1 MKHLI
6 EKRNDSLARIEE
18 ILALVEAEQRPMTEE
33 EMAEVEALKAEV
45 EGINK
50 QEEVVEATR
59 NLKPVQKEEIKKV
72 EETIMERSL
81 EVRAQEEKL
90 FVEALREGNVRALN
104 AGTNGALIPE
114 TVADKIVT
122 RIKEISPL
130 LKEAQIVN
138 VKGNYRVI
146 REASSATEAQ
156 YVEEGQA
163 IGGTDSTFEAVVL
176 RSFILG
182 ALVKVSNSL
191 INNTELDVVG
201 YVVDRLAKAIAEKLE
216 REILVGTEGKI
227 AGISKT
233 TNVVTVNGDLSI
245 DNFIDLQC
253 EVLARPEETMF
264 VLSRDTYKAVRKM
277 KDAVGQP
284 YLLADASKNYAETL
298 LGARVCVSDV
308 LEGTTLGYLVDPKAV
323 VVKYAKDMEI
333 KVLNEKF
340 ADIYATGVIGYVEAD
355 ATYENEQLVGK
366 LVSSARAKR

>member
-6 EKRNDSLARIEE
+6 EKRNDSLSRIEE
-18 ILALVEAEQRPMTEE
+18 ILALVELEQRPMTEE
-33 EMAEVEALKAEV
+33 EVTELETLKAEV
-45 EGINK
+45 EEINK

-59 NLKPVQKEEIKKV
+59 ALKPVQ
-72 EETIMERSL
+72 EETKKDEVTEVMERSL

-90 FVEALREGNVRALN
+90 FVEALREGNIRALN

-114 TVADKIVT
+114 TVAEKIVAK
-122 RIKEISPL
+122 IKEISPL

-146 REASSATEAQ
+146 RETSATEAT

-176 RSFILG
+176 KSFILG

-191 INNTELDVVG
+191 INNTELDVVS

-216 REILVGTEGKI
+216 KEILVGTTGKI

-245 DNFIDLQC
+245 DDFIDLQC
-253 EVLARPEETMF
+253 QVLARPEDTMF
-264 VLSRDTYKAVRKM
+264 ILSRDTYKAVRKM

-284 YLLADASKNYAETL
+284 YLLADASKGFAESL
-298 LGARVCVSDV
+298 LGARVCVSDM
-308 LEGTTLGYLVDPKAV
+308 LTGTTLGYLVNPKSV
-323 VVKYAKDMEI
+323 VVKYSKEMEI
-333 KVLNEKF
+333 KVLNEKY
-340 ADIYATGVIGYVEAD
+340 ADVYATGVIGYVEAD

-366 LVSSARAKR
+366 LVSASRAKK

>member
-18 ILALVEAEQRPMTEE
+18 ILSLVEAEQRQMTEE
-33 EMAEVEALKAEV
+33 EMSEVEVLKAEV
-45 EGINK
+45 EKINK
-50 QEEVVEATR
+50 QEEAVEATR
-59 NLKPVQKEEIKKV
+59 NLKPVQKDTEKDEV
-72 EETIMERSL
+72 TEVMERNL

-122 RIKEISPL
+122 KIKEISPL

-146 REASSATEAQ
+146 REASATEAQ
-156 YVEEGQA
+156 YVEEGQS
-163 IGGTDSTFEAVVL
+163 ITGTAPTFEAVVL
-176 RSFILG
+176 KSFILG

-216 REILVGTEGKI
+216 REILVGTEDKI
-227 AGISKT
+227 AGIAKT
-233 TNVVTVNGDLSI
+233 TNIITANGDLSI

-253 EVLARPEETMF
+253 QVFARPEETMF
-264 VLSRDTYKAVRKM
+264 ILSRDTYKAVRKM

-284 YLLADASKNYAETL
+284 YLCADASKGFAETL

-308 LEGTTLGYLVDPKAV
+308 LEGNTLGYLVNPKTV
-323 VVKYAKDMEI
+323 VVKYSKDMEI
-333 KVLNEKF
+333 KVLNEKY
-340 ADIYATGVIGYVEAD
+340 ADVYATGVIGYVEAD

-366 LVSSARAKR
+366 LVSASRVRK